1 MNLSQTNSNSGS
13 QTQTQTETQSSSQ
26 ENAPRPILRLRNAQ
40 KNKKPEVKWADGT
53 IDNEH
58 MNKKKTKICCIFHP
72 ADGDESCESSESSE
86 SDASD
91 AEGNYNHG
99 PNAYEK
105 QPRYHKH

>member
-1 MNLSQTNSNSGS
+1 MNQTQKNANVGS
-13 QTQTQTETQSSSQ
+13 QTQTETPSGSESLSQ
-26 ENAPRPILRLRNAQ
+26 GPTPILRLRNSN
-40 KNKKPEVKWADGT
+40 KPKKPEVKWAEGT

-72 ADGDESCESSESSE
+72 ADGGESCDSSESSE

-91 AEGNYNHG
+91 AEGSNDPG

-105 QPRYHKH
+105 QPRYQKH